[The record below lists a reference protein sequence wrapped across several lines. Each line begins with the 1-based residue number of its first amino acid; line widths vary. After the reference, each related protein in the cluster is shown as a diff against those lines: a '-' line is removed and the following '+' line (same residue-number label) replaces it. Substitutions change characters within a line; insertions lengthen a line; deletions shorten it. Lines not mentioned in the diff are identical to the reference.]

1 MNHTLT
7 LTDWNSAAAAIIDS
21 RESGGGRQAFSI
33 SSIKLKFIIKF
44 IKNCPDCPIAPK
56 MERNNMRR
64 YNILSRSLLEALWW
78 RV

>member
-21 RESGGGRQAFSI
+21 RDWRGEAGVFN

-64 YNILSRSLLEALWW
+64 YNILSRSLLEPLWW